1 MSTVELGE
9 LNLQKGKNDIA
20 FDIFFELAQFELS
33 ADAQFA
39 LIKMCS
45 DGLLNTEQAE
55 SLMNWLNRETARGNG
70 YADYNLGLIHEQ
82 GTVGGKPD
90 YKKAVEFY
98 LKAIKEEVHDAFS
111 NLGKIYITGS
121 GAEQGVAKDVDR
133 GLDLLEK
140 GAELGSRQ
148 AAFTVGGY
156 YGKGEIV
163 PVNHSKAFLYLT
175 LASLQKHDQAKRVLL
190 IMQHAVKEDFSREL
204 DQAQHL
210 YAKIQNMRQ
219 LYKLL

>member
-1 MSTVELGE
+1 MSSVELGE
-9 LNLQKGKNDIA
+9 LNLRNGKNDAA
-20 FDIFFELAQFELS
+20 FDIFFDLAQFELS

-39 LIKMCS
+39 LIKMCF
-45 DGLLNTEQAE
+45 DGLLKTDQAE
-55 SLMNWLNRETARGNG
+55 KLMSWLNRETARGNG

-98 LKAIKEEVHDAFS
+98 SKAIKEEVHDAFC
-111 NLGKIYITGS
+111 NLGNIYITGV
-121 GAEQGVAKDVDR
+121 GAEQGIPKDIIK
-133 GLDLLEK
+133 GLELLEN
-140 GAELGSRQ
+140 GAHHGSRQ
-148 AAFTVGGY
+148 AAYTVGSH

-163 PVNHSKAFLYLT
+163 PINHRKAFLYLT
-175 LASLQKHDQAKRVLL
+175 LASLEKHDQAKRVLL

-204 DQAQHL
+204 EQAQHL
-210 YAKIQNMRQ
+210 HAKIQNMRQ